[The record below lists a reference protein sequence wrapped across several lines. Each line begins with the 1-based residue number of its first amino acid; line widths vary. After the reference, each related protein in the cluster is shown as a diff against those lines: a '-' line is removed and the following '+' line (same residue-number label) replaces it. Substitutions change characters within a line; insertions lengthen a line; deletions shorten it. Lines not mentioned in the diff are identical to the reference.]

1 MKNPYLVQRGTIK
14 KDVTEIVNFDSL
26 VTLDYMGV
34 AEFESGA
41 LPASLKRI
49 RSYRSLSYTNM
60 TFKDSQ
66 LTVLHPAEYFDIA
79 VVQDNINKIATRMFR
94 TKCGSQ
100 FPETVNPTPSDKKW
114 QVEHPPKFNFWWD
127 IENDVMFWLSDEQ
140 FENNIKKVL

>member
-26 VTLDYMGV
+26 VGLDYMGA
-34 AEFESGA
+34 AEFELGGLSD
-41 LPASLKRI
+41 SLIRI
-49 RSYRSLSYTNM
+49 RKYKDGYTYSEIKI
-60 TFKDSQ
+60 KDS
-66 LTVLHPAEYFDIA
+66 LVTIFHPSDLIA
-79 VVQDNINKIATRMFR
+79 VIDNINWIATRMFR

-127 IENDVMFWLSDEQ
+127 IENDVLFWLSDEQ